1 MKVGVAARSRGER
14 KKGWAWPRG
23 VTVNKKRVGVA
34 VNEKKGGCGHA
45 ESCTDPDVGAQV
57 WLSREQCIKVQK
69 NT

>member
-1 MKVGVAARSRGER
+1 
-14 KKGWAWPRG
+14 
-23 VTVNKKRVGVA
+23 VNKKRVGMA
-34 VNEKKGGCGHA
+34 VNEKKGGRGHA